1 MYSKM
6 ADGCRTAAILDF
18 EIQLVSL
25 DIFVPMALRKFH
37 AKGDI
42 CIMI

>member
-6 ADGCRTAAILDF
+6 AALDF
-18 EIQLVSL
+18 EIQLVFL
-25 DIFVPMALRKFH
+25 DIFVPMALRNFY

-42 CIMI
+42 CIMT